1 QEHREGYFRAIS
13 SPAGMAQVTAEG
25 LAEQGKQFRKA
36 IEEGDP
42 AKAAQ
47 TVGGLTVN
55 TGVML
60 EGAAPGGAA
69 PPPAPALVTAEG
81 VVMAGPAAAVRMAPQ
96 IPAGVVLMAAKPNAE
111 KPREAGSESRSSAPD
126 KRKWNEQEQKSAETG
141 EERTGNPFYREAE
154 LFLQKE
160 PG

>member
-1 QEHREGYFRAIS
+1 GGQPGAKGWFRERVDIFWNVVKGAGGAIVSFGKPFYYMASWQLLKNDLIGDKTVSPYKEQWQEAGKFGQEAREGDLRASS

-25 LAEQGKQFRKA
+25 LAEKGKQFRKA

-69 PPPAPALVTAEG
+69 PPPAPALVTGEG
-81 VVMAGPAAAVRMAPQ
+81 VVMAGPA
-96 IPAGVVLMAAKPNAE
+96 
-111 KPREAGSESRSSAPD
+111 
-126 KRKWNEQEQKSAETG
+126 
-141 EERTGNPFYREAE
+141 
-154 LFLQKE
+154 
-160 PG
+160 